1 MRSQLI
7 AVAILTAV
15 AQLTGFA
22 KLWVVAKVF
31 GVGPELDGYNL
42 ALVAPSMVGGVVS
55 AAIQTGLFP
64 VRARLAHDEGI
75 EAAEHFERAV
85 LLGVTLLG
93 LALATVL
100 WLFRQPLMALVAPGA
115 SVPVRE
121 ALASV
126 WPYGSLLI
134 ALNAPGDAV
143 GYLLAM
149 RNRYYVAAA
158 APIGNA
164 LVGVGVLLSWPAGG
178 STSLAVSTAA
188 GLAVQVGTCL
198 VALRAVGFRLLGA
211 VRQPSGRGAEWTDFM
226 RLSGWILPGV
236 VFVNLSLAL
245 PPVLLSHF
253 GDGAVSSYGY
263 AFRLHSFLVQSL
275 VMTSSPILLSRFA
288 ELVAQRDEPAI
299 RHLLERAAWWSVV
312 LGVAAVVAVW
322 ALGVSALECLFS
334 GRFDAA
340 AAQRVATHWLWL
352 SAGLGASIF
361 NVVLTKLWQGRG
373 QSAPLSILYGS
384 GLLALVAGTVSLQQA
399 LGETALPAAVTLSG
413 MVFAGIGWFWERRF
427 AAGHWSRAQRQ

>member
-15 AQLTGFA
+15 AQLAGFA
-22 KLWVVAKVF
+22 KVWVVAKVF
-31 GVGPELDGYNL
+31 GVGPELDGYYL
-42 ALVAPSMVGGVVS
+42 ALVAPTMVSGVVS

-64 VRARLAHDEGI
+64 VRARLARDAGVV
-75 EAAEHFERAV
+75 AAERFERAV

-100 WLFRQPLMALVAPGA
+100 WSFRQPLMALVAPGA

-121 ALASV
+121 ALAVV
-126 WPYGSLLI
+126 WPYGALLI
-134 ALNAPGDAV
+134 ALNAPGDAL

-149 RNRYYVAAA
+149 RDRYYVAAA

-164 LVGVGVLLSWPAGG
+164 LIGVGVLVSWPAGG
-178 STSLAVSTAA
+178 PASLAISTAA
-188 GLAVQVGTCL
+188 GLAVQVVMCL
-198 VALRAVGFRLLGA
+198 VALRAFGFRLFGA
-211 VRQPSGRGAEWTDFM
+211 VRQPMGRNAGWTEYM

-275 VMTSSPILLSRFA
+275 VMTGSPILLSRFA
-288 ELVAQRDEPAI
+288 ELVAQRDELAI
-299 RHLLERAAWWSVV
+299 RQLLKRAAWWSVV
-312 LGVAAVVAVW
+312 LGVAVVTAVW
-322 ALGVSALECLFS
+322 TLGSGALEFLFS
-334 GRFDAA
+334 GRFDAV
-340 AAQRVATHWLWL
+340 AAQRVASHWLWL
-352 SAGLGASIF
+352 SLGLWASIF

-373 QSAPLSILYGS
+373 QAASLSILYGS
-384 GLLALVAGTVSLQQA
+384 GLLVLVAGTVSLQQA
-399 LGETALPAAVTLSG
+399 LGEMALPAAVTLSG

-427 AAGHWSRAQRQ
+427 AAGQWSRGQRL